1 MTRKTPKGFL
11 HDGYSLMHIAILEM
25 ADDEHDER
33 VWELNASL
41 REVYIGL
48 LKLEKERESQ

>member
-1 MTRKTPKGFL
+1 MTAKTLKGFL

-33 VWELNASL
+33 VWDLNARL
-41 REVYIGL
+41 REVYIDL
-48 LKLEKERESQ
+48 LNLEEERGSE